1 MARILVIDDTAIMR
15 TLLREFLGGEGHDVD
30 VAVDGAE
37 GITMALAGDYRL
49 IFCDLHMPRKNGY
62 QVYEAVIASRPALQF
77 VFTDSMPDAFSEQL
91 AKSRRFFVLRKPFDL
106 QQVRTVLAS
115 LIPETSRHAPTT

>member
-1 MARILVIDDTAIMR
+1 MR
-15 TLLREFLGGEGHDVD
+15 NLLREFLSHEGHEVD

-37 GITMALAGDYRL
+37 GITKAMAGDYRL

-62 QVYEAVIASRPALQF
+62 QVYETVSPSRPDLQF

-91 AKSRRFFVLRKPFDL
+91 AQSRRFFVLRKPFDL
-106 QQVRTVLAS
+106 QQIRAVLAS
-115 LIPETSRHAPTT
+115 LIPETARHAPSI